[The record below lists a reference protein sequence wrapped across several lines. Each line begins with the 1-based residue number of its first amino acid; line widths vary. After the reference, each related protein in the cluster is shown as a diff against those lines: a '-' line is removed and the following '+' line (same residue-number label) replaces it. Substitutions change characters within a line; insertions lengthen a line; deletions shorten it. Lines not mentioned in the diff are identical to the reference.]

1 MTTSLKSFI
10 KSVRSSKTIADERSI
25 IKRESALIRTSFKD
39 TAITHQIRRVNI
51 QKLLYLYILGEKTH
65 FGQIECIKLLA
76 SPNFIDKRLGYL
88 ATMLILDENQEVLTL
103 LTNSLNNDLNH
114 PNQFVVSLALATLG
128 NIASPEL
135 SRDLYT
141 DVENIISCNNNYLR
155 KKAAIVASKIVE
167 KEPDLAEIFTDKV
180 DQLLHS
186 HDHGVIIGTMKLVR
200 SLYEVSPESRLTLL
214 NKIPKIIE
222 MLKGILSG
230 NLNQEYDLV
239 NIHDPFLQI
248 ALIKTLRLFFTDEEQ
263 YGITNKYNEDLNDIL
278 TLVVSS
284 NDYSRNAGGAVV
296 HETVKTIFSIQNLD
310 PALKVLG
317 INTLGELLGAKREN
331 NNRYIALNT
340 LLSVVEIE
348 PLAVQRHR
356 QTIVSCLQ
364 DLDISIKRR
373 ALELSFA
380 ILDSSNIRILIK
392 EILNFLDDPI
402 NNDKELKNYI
412 TTNVTNILERK
423 ELIPNEKWKFDTI
436 IKLVKSSGS
445 YMSNNISS
453 QILAL
458 IINIPNNDELKTYT
472 VNKLF
477 KVGNEDSSQNGL
489 NLIVSWLVGE
499 YGDLLL
505 NTNLSD
511 DSKITDKTLVDYL
524 LNLANLQNENPTLI
538 SYILTS
544 SLKLSGKISDSS
556 SKRKLQN
563 FIESMT
569 HAIDLNI
576 QIKAISYSV
585 LFNEP
590 DHIKKG
596 VLDRMPPPPIK
607 VKDTITL
614 TNRIS
619 KPLPAASATSQSG
632 GQSGKGSSNKTE
644 DLLLDL
650 MDDNDVS
657 NNAQPQD
664 NGNEVDLLNDIFSSG
679 NNNNNNNNNNT
690 IQQKSNNN
698 DILGLFDSPSSSIP
712 VTQPSQLYEAHST
725 NEVKISFLPKQI
737 GSGQAV
743 IETQIENKTGSEISD
758 LQLLIAVP
766 KTQKLTMSSIS
777 NHIIKPFSTVTQ
789 DLKIVGTPNSKI
801 KLRVKFE
808 CITNGQKI
816 TEQFDFGKLKQT
828 I

>member
-39 TAITHQIRRVNI
+39 TSITHQVRRVNI

-114 PNQFVVSLALATLG
+114 PNQFVVSLALATTG

-135 SRDLYT
+135 ARDVYT
-141 DVENIISCNNNYLR
+141 DIEKIISCNNNYLK

-167 KEPDLAEIFTDKV
+167 KDPDLSEIFIDKI
-180 DQLLHS
+180 DSLLNN
-186 HDHGVIIGTMKLVR
+186 HDHGVLIGSMKLIR
-200 SLYEVSPESRLTLL
+200 SLYEVSPEHRERLLT
-214 NKIPKIIE
+214 KIPKIITI
-222 MLKGILSG
+222 LKDLFNSNLS
-230 NLNQEYDLV
+230 QEYDLMNV
-239 NIHDPFLQI
+239 YDPFLQTT
-248 ALIKTLRLFFTDEEQ
+248 LVKTLRLFFTDEEQ
-263 YGITNKYNEDLNDIL
+263 YNHTSKYNEKLNDIL
-278 TLVVSS
+278 TTVVSS
-284 NDYSRNAGGAVV
+284 NGFAKNAAFAVI
-296 HETVKTIFSIQNLD
+296 HETVKTIFSIQNVD

-317 INTLGELLGAKREN
+317 INTLGELLGAKKEN

-356 QTIVSCLQ
+356 QTIVSCLS

-380 ILDSSNIRILIK
+380 ILDSSNIRILLK
-392 EILNFLDDPI
+392 EILNFLEDPI
-402 NNDKELKNYI
+402 NNDRELKTYI

-423 ELIPNEKWKFDTI
+423 ELIPNEKWKFDTLTR
-436 IKLVKSSGS
+436 LVKSSGGYITNS
-445 YMSNNISS
+445 ISS

-458 IINIPNNDELKTYT
+458 VINIPNNDELKTYT
-472 VNKLF
+472 VNKFF
-477 KVGNEDSSQNGL
+477 KIGVEDFQQDGL

-499 YGDLLL
+499 YGDFLLK
-505 NTNLSD
+505 TNLSED
-511 DSKITDKTLVDYL
+511 KKITQDDLVDYL
-524 LNLANLQNENPTLI
+524 LNLAKLKNDDSILI

-544 SLKLSGKISDSS
+544 SLKLSTKVTGGAKSKLKDFIDS
-556 SKRKLQN
+556 KTK
-563 FIESMT
+563 
-569 HAIDLNI
+569 AIDLNI
-576 QIKAISYSV
+576 QLKAISYSV

-590 DHIKKG
+590 DNIKLG
-596 VLDRMPPPPIK
+596 ILDRMPPPPIK
-607 VKDTITL
+607 PKDTISL

-619 KPLPAASATSQSG
+619 KSFPAASVNSHG
-632 GQSGKGSSNKTE
+632 GEIKKTNKTE

-650 MDDNDVS
+650 MDDIPS
-657 NNAQPQD
+657 NNQQHQQQSS
-664 NGNEVDLLNDIFSSG
+664 DLLNDIFNS
-679 NNNNNNNNNNT
+679 NT
-690 IQQKSNNN
+690 TTQTSKNS
-698 DILGLFDSPSSSIP
+698 DILNLFDSDQQQQQSVQSDSI
-712 VTQPSQLYEAHST
+712 EAHKTSQI
-725 NEVKISFLPKQI
+725 KISFTLKQI

-743 IETQIENKTGSEISD
+743 IETKIENLTNSIISD

-777 NHIIKPFSTVTQ
+777 NHNIEPKNFVTQ
-789 DLKIVGTPNSKI
+789 DLKIIGIENSKI

-808 CITNGQKI
+808 YNINDSKI
-816 TEQFDFGKLKQT
+816 VEQFDFGKFKQT
-828 I
+828 L

>member
-39 TAITHQIRRVNI
+39 TAITHQVRRVNI

-128 NIASPEL
+128 NITSPEL
-135 SRDLYT
+135 ARDLYT
-141 DVENIISCNNNYLR
+141 DVEKIISCNNNYLK

-167 KEPDLAEIFTDKV
+167 KDPDLSEIFADKI
-180 DQLLHS
+180 DQLLNS
-186 HDHGVIIGTMKLVR
+186 HDHGVLIGTMKLIR
-200 SLYEVSPESRLTLL
+200 SLYESSPESREPLL
-214 NKIPKIIE
+214 DKIPKITG
-222 MLKGILSG
+222 LLRTLLTSSLS
-230 NLNQEYDLV
+230 QDYDMV

-248 ALIKTLRLFFTDEEQ
+248 TLIRTLRLFFTDDEQ
-263 YGITNKYNEDLNDIL
+263 HSYTAKYNEELNDIL
-278 TLVVSS
+278 ISVISG
-284 NDYSRNAGGAVV
+284 NDYARNAGGAVV
-296 HETVKTIFSIQNLD
+296 HEAVKTIFSIQNLD

-356 QTIVSCLQ
+356 ATIVACLS

-402 NNDKELKNYI
+402 NNDKELKTYI

-423 ELIPNEKWKFDTI
+423 ELIPNEKWKFDTLAR
-436 IKLVKSSGS
+436 LVKSSGS
-445 YMSNNISS
+445 YMTNSISS

-458 IINIPNNDELKTYT
+458 VINIPNNDELKTYT

-477 KVGNEDSSQNGL
+477 KIGYEDDSQNGL
-489 NLIVSWLVGE
+489 NLIVTWLVGE

-505 NTNLSD
+505 NTTLSD
-511 DSKITDKTLVDYL
+511 NKKVTDDILADYL
-524 LNLANLQNENPTLI
+524 VNLANIQNDNATLI

-544 SLKLSGKISDSS
+544 SLKLSSKVNGSAKGKL
-556 SKRKLQN
+556 RA
-563 FIESMT
+563 FIESKT
-569 HAIDLNI
+569 RAIDLNI
-576 QIKAISYSV
+576 QIKAVSYSV
-585 LFNEP
+585 IFNEP
-590 DHIKKG
+590 DNIKQG
-596 VLDRMPPPPIK
+596 LLDRMPPPPIK
-607 VKDTITL
+607 AKDTITL

-619 KPLPAASATSQSG
+619 KPLPAASASANSR
-632 GQSGKGSSNKTE
+632 SLSRKGSTKTE

-650 MDDNDVS
+650 MDDGPS
-657 NNAQPQD
+657 SLQPQSNVD
-664 NGNEVDLLNDIFSSG
+664 EVDLLNDIFS
-679 NNNNNNNNNNT
+679 NNT
-690 IQQKSNNN
+690 PAAQSKTTNN
-698 DILGLFDSPSSSIP
+698 DILGLFDSPAAPISQLPQQQQQHTSFTSSSDAI
-712 VTQPSQLYEAHST
+712 EAHKT
-725 NEVKISFLPKQI
+725 DKVKIFFTPKQI

-743 IETQIENKTGSEISD
+743 IETRLENLSASEISD

-777 NHIIKPFSTVTQ
+777 SHTIQPFSTVTQ

-808 CITNGQKI
+808 FVTNGVKF

>member
-39 TAITHQIRRVNI
+39 TAITHQVRRINI

-135 SRDLYT
+135 ARDLYT
-141 DVENIISCNNNYLR
+141 DVEKIISCNNNYLR

-167 KEPDLAEIFTDKV
+167 KDPDLSEIFADKI
-180 DQLLHS
+180 DQLLAS
-186 HDHGVIIGTMKLVR
+186 HDHGVTIGTMKLIR
-200 SLYEVSPESRLTLL
+200 SLYEVSPESREPLL
-214 NKIPKIIE
+214 DKIPKIIE
-222 MLKGILSG
+222 MLKTLLNSNLS
-230 NLNQEYDLV
+230 QDYDLV
-239 NIHDPFLQI
+239 SIHDPFLQI
-248 ALIKTLRLFFTDEEQ
+248 TLIRTLRLFFTDEEQ
-263 YGITNKYNEDLNDIL
+263 YSYTAKYNEDLNDIL
-278 TLVVSS
+278 TAVISY
-284 NDYSRNAGGAVV
+284 NDFARNAGAAVV

-317 INTLGELLGAKREN
+317 INTLGDLLGAKREN

-356 QTIVSCLQ
+356 ATIVACLS
-364 DLDISIKRR
+364 DLDVSIKRR

-380 ILDSSNIRILIK
+380 ILDSSNIRILLK
-392 EILNFLDDPI
+392 EILNFLDDPV
-402 NNDKELKNYI
+402 NNDKELKTYI

-423 ELIPNEKWKFDTI
+423 ELIPNEKWKFDTLTR
-436 IKLVKSSGS
+436 LVKSSGGFMTNS
-445 YMSNNISS
+445 ITS

-458 IINIPNNDELKTYT
+458 VINIPNNDELKTYT

-477 KVGNEDSSQNGL
+477 KVGYDDDSQNGL
-489 NLIVSWLVGE
+489 NLIVTWLVGE

-505 NTNLSD
+505 KTNLSD
-511 DSKITDKTLVDYL
+511 DKKVTDDVLVDYL
-524 LNLANLQNENPTLI
+524 LNLANLKNDNPTLI

-544 SLKLSGKISDSS
+544 SLKLS
-556 SKRKLQN
+556 SKVGGAAKSKLRA
-563 FIESMT
+563 FIESKT
-569 HAIDLNI
+569 KAIDLNI

-585 LFNEP
+585 IFSEP
-590 DHIKKG
+590 DSIKQG
-596 VLDRMPPPPIK
+596 LLDRMPPPPIK
-607 VKDTITL
+607 AKDTITL

-619 KPLPAASATSQSG
+619 KPLPAAAASANSNTSAH
-632 GQSGKGSSNKTE
+632 KGSTKTE

-650 MDDNDVS
+650 MDDGPS
-657 NNAQPQD
+657 PSQPQS
-664 NGNEVDLLNDIFSSG
+664 NLNESDLLNDIFS
-679 NNNNNNNNNNT
+679 NNT
-690 IQQKSNNN
+690 PATSQSKSNNN
-698 DILGLFDSPSSSIP
+698 DILGLFDSPQQPIQQS
-712 VTQPSQLYEAHST
+712 TQSNAIEAHKSDK
-725 NEVKISFLPKQI
+725 VKVSFLPKQI

-743 IETQIENKTGSEISD
+743 IETQLENLSTSEISD

-777 NHIIKPFSTVTQ
+777 SHTIQPFATVTQ

-801 KLRVKFE
+801 KLRIKFE
-808 CITNGQKI
+808 YVKDGEKF

>member
-1 MTTSLKSFI
+1 MTTSLRSFI
-10 KSVRSSKTIADERSI
+10 KSVRASKTIADERSI

-39 TAITHQIRRVNI
+39 TAITHQVRRVNI

-114 PNQFVVSLALATLG
+114 PNQFIVSLALATFG

-135 SRDLYT
+135 ARDLYT
-141 DVENIISCNNNYLR
+141 DVEKVISCNNNYLK

-167 KEPDLAEIFTDKV
+167 KEPDLSEIFISQV
-180 DQLLHS
+180 DQLLNS
-186 HDHGVIIGTMKLVR
+186 HDHGVLIGATKLIR
-200 SLYEVSPESRLTLL
+200 SLYTVSPEFRQELIS
-214 NKIPKIIE
+214 KIPKIIE
-222 MLKGILSG
+222 LLKSLLSS
-230 NLNQEYDLV
+230 NLNQDYDLV

-248 ALIKTLRLFFTDEEQ
+248 ALIRTLRTFFTDDEQ
-263 YGITNKYNEDLNDIL
+263 YQSTSKYNEQLNDIL
-278 TLVVSS
+278 TIVVSN
-284 NDYSRNAGGAVV
+284 NDFSKNAGGSVI
-296 HETVKTIFSIQNLD
+296 HEAVKTIFSIQNLD

-317 INTLGELLGAKREN
+317 INTLGELLSAKKEN

-356 QTIVSCLQ
+356 STIVACLS

-380 ILDSSNIRILIK
+380 ILDNSNIRILIK
-392 EILNFLDDPI
+392 EILNFLEDPI
-402 NNDKELKNYI
+402 NNDKDLKLYI
-412 TTNVTNILERK
+412 TTNIVNILERS
-423 ELIPNEKWKFDTI
+423 ELIPNEKWKFDTLAR
-436 IKLVKSSGS
+436 LVKSNGDFITQS
-445 YMSNNISS
+445 ISS
-453 QILAL
+453 QILGL
-458 IINIPNNDELKTYT
+458 IINIPNSDELKTYT

-477 KVGNEDSSQNGL
+477 KLGYEDYNQNGL

-505 NTNLSD
+505 KSKLQDETAITDDMLSD
-511 DSKITDKTLVDYL
+511 YL
-524 LNLANLQNENPTLI
+524 ISLANLQNDNNTLI

-544 SLKLSGKISDSS
+544 SLKLSGRISSSS
-556 SKRKLQN
+556 SKNKLKN
-563 FIESMT
+563 FIESKT
-569 HAIDLNI
+569 KSVDLGI
-576 QIKAISYSV
+576 QIKAVSYSV
-585 LFNEP
+585 IFNEP

-596 VLDRMPPPPIK
+596 LLDKMPPPPIK

-619 KPLPAASATSQSG
+619 KPLTTGTSINSTH
-632 GQSGKGSSNKTE
+632 SNNGKTSKTE

-650 MDDNDVS
+650 MDDEPIPNQKS
-657 NNAQPQD
+657 S
-664 NGNEVDLLNDIFSSG
+664 NEVDLLNDIF
-679 NNNNNNNNNNT
+679 NNNGPQAT
-690 IQQKSNNN
+690 GGKSSSN
-698 DILGLFDSPSSSIP
+698 DILGLFDSPAQLQQQ
-712 VTQPSQLYEAHST
+712 QPNKSTSLGIEALKT
-725 NEVKISFLPKQI
+725 DKVKVSFTLKQVES
-737 GSGQAV
+737 GSAL
-743 IETQIENKTGSEISD
+743 IETQISNLTSSKISN

-777 NHIIKPFSTVTQ
+777 NPIIDEFGIVTQ
-789 DLKIVGTPNSKI
+789 DLKIVGSKSSKI

-808 CITNGQKI
+808 FDINGVKQ
-816 TEQFDFGKLKQT
+816 TEQFDFGKFKETL
-828 I
+828 